1 MSPNSKNNEKYPIDS
16 INPNL
21 IKDRDD
27 VVEIRLKSIWLFF
40 IKKEYQTRG
49 LGRENFKKVITEM
62 ELNWNKSVWV
72 GLGSN

>member
-27 VVEIRLKSIWLFF
+27 VVEIRLKSI
-40 IKKEYQTRG
+40 
-49 LGRENFKKVITEM
+49 
-62 ELNWNKSVWV
+62 
-72 GLGSN
+72 